1 MANFIEAI
9 FHLEKRELKKLER
22 VAEQVMA
29 LDSTMASLTDDELR
43 AKTDEFKAILA
54 KAETPEEK
62 DRKQEEIKVEAFA
75 VAREAAWRTLHQKP
89 FKVQIVGSL
98 VLDGGNVAEMR
109 TGEGKTLT
117 ATWPSI

>member
-29 LDSTMASLTDDELR
+29 LDSTMAALTDDELR

-62 DRKQEEIKVEAFA
+62 DQQILGRFPKEKEEKRSSE
-75 VAREAAWRTLHQKP
+75 
-89 FKVQIVGSL
+89 
-98 VLDGGNVAEMR
+98 
-109 TGEGKTLT
+109 
-117 ATWPSI
+117 PSFL